1 MGMKQANEVVSNLN
15 SSDILI
21 NNKQSLKGNTIILP
35 TRFPF
40 NTIFDKAL
48 KKAKTILEV
57 FTIDQKD
64 LIIALTV
71 IISLIVF
78 IPVFT
83 YVAFANDLSTPQTI
97 INSNNTGVLLLD
109 RNGKPFFTFY
119 QAKNIDYIPITE
131 IPKTTQQAVISG
143 EDKQFYVH
151 SGFSPKAILGS
162 LIADLK
168 QQKLAYGG
176 STITQQLVK
185 ISLLSNNKNFLRK
198 YQEITLAE
206 ELERRYSKD
215 QILEMY
221 LNSVYFGEGSFGIED
236 ASLTYFGKHAKD
248 LNLAESSM
256 LAGLLPAPTKYSPI
270 SGDIN
275 EAKARQQYILKEMVS
290 QNYITP
296 DQAKQA
302 YEEKLQFKGT
312 PQNLNNTAF
321 HFALMVR
328 QELIDKYGEAELA
341 RSGLK
346 VKTTLDLDWQQYAQE
361 QVKKQ
366 VDRLRVDRV
375 SNGAAVVIDPRTG
388 EIKALVGSK
397 DWNDPE
403 VGKVNIITS
412 ERQPGSSFKP
422 IVYSYALENELITPS
437 TMLNDSPTTYKGVVL
452 ASKAPAG
459 DGSDLYAPV
468 NYDHK
473 FRGPVLV
480 RRALANSLNVPAV
493 QVMSMVGVDNA
504 ISQAKKL
511 GITTLKDPSNYGLSL
526 VLGAGEVKPLDLT
539 TAYAT
544 FANKGKKITPTD
556 ILEIQD
562 KSGNTTYKYQPHSEQ
577 VLDAG
582 VAYQISKM
590 LSDKQVRQEEFGPA
604 LDNSVNAAVKTGTTS
619 DYKDAWTM
627 GYTDSVVVGVW
638 VGNND
643 NTPMDQIAG
652 SLGAAPIFKALV
664 EKFSDGPANFEKPS
678 NVVAV
683 SVCRYN
689 GMLLREATS
698 SGYTEN
704 FLEGTVP
711 TKNCSIPTPTPQP
724 STSSSPN
731 TSPPPSNTPPPTPP
745 PTPEQNGEKKDTPQ
759 GGQTQT
765 IDLPNGG
772 QIIIQNFSQSTSN
785 NTDSQEA
792 EASPSD

>member
-1 MGMKQANEVVSNLN
+1 MGMKQANGSIETLNESDVEV
-15 SSDILI
+15 I
-21 NNKQSLKGNTIILP
+21 NNTV
-35 TRFPF
+35 
-40 NTIFDKAL
+40 FDQAI
-48 KKAKTILEV
+48 KKAGNIMEI
-57 FTIDQKD
+57 FTIDQRD

-71 IISLIVF
+71 IVSLVIF

-83 YVAFANDLSTPQTI
+83 YVAFANDLTSPQTI
-97 INSNNTGVLLLD
+97 INSNNTGVILLD
-109 RNGKPFFTFY
+109 RNDKPFFTFY
-119 QAKNIDYIPITE
+119 QAKNIDYISISQ
-131 IPKTTQQAVISG
+131 IPKLTQQAVISG
-143 EDKQFYVH
+143 EDKQFYIH

-162 LIADLK
+162 IIADLK

-248 LNLAESSM
+248 LDLAQSSM

-270 SGDIN
+270 SGDFN
-275 EAKARQQYILKEMVS
+275 EAKIRQEYILTEMVS
-290 QNYITP
+290 QKYITP
-296 DQAKQA
+296 DQATKA
-302 YEEKLQFKGT
+302 YEEKLQFQGN
-312 PQNLNNTAF
+312 PQDINNTAF

-328 QELIDKYGEAELA
+328 QELINKYGEAELA
-341 RSGLK
+341 RSGFK
-346 VKTTLDLDWQQYAQE
+346 VKTTLDLAWQEYAQD

-366 VDRLRVDRV
+366 VARLGPNRV

-397 DWNDPE
+397 DWNDPT

-412 ERQPGSSFKP
+412 QRQPGSSFKP
-422 IVYSYALENELITPS
+422 IVYSYALENQMITPS

-459 DGSDLYAPV
+459 DGSELYTPA
-468 NYDHK
+468 NYDHS

-493 QVMSMVGVDNA
+493 QVMSMVGVDHA
-504 ISQAKKL
+504 LSQAKKL
-511 GITTLKDPSNYGLSL
+511 GITTLGDSSNYGLSL
-526 VLGAGEVKPLDLT
+526 VLGAGEVRPLDLT

-556 ILEIQD
+556 ILEIKD
-562 KSGNTTYKYQPHSEQ
+562 KSGHTTYKYQPHEEQ
-577 VLDAG
+577 VLNPG
-582 VAYQISKM
+582 VAYQISKI
-590 LSDKQVRQEEFGPA
+590 LSDKQVRQEEFGPS
-604 LDNSVNAAVKTGTTS
+604 LDTTVNAAVKTGTTS

-627 GYTDSVVVGVW
+627 GYTDTVAVGVW

-643 NTPMDQIAG
+643 NTSMDQIAG

-664 EKFSDGPANFEKPS
+664 EKFSEGPANFEKPTGI
-678 NVVAV
+678 VAV
-683 SVCRYN
+683 SVCRFN
-689 GMLLREATS
+689 GQLLREATT

-704 FLEGTVP
+704 FLAGTVP
-711 TKNCSIPTPTPQP
+711 TKNCQVPSPTPA
-724 STSSSPN
+724 SSPSGSPGA
-731 TSPPPSNTPPPTPP
+731 SPPPSSSPPPTPP
-745 PTPEQNGEKKDTPQ
+745 PAPEQNGEKKDTPQ

-765 IDLPNGG
+765 INLPNGG
-772 QIIIQNFSQSTSN
+772 QVIIENYSQSTSSYN
-785 NTDSQEA
+785 DESTSESD
-792 EASPSD
+792 PSE